1 MLDSVGP
8 SDYSPSRGRR
18 RPSVFPIVRRP
29 RPLAGPGPSSFTCG
43 PSSCSIHGRPVRSGK
58 CGGETRMPSPTS
70 RTIVREQPSAREISR
85 TPSGPRRAEEIAC
98 SRAAELFHLI
108 DQAQPARDSDRLN
121 AIVGTGLAIDVVKV
135 ELDGRLRHEQSLRDR
150 LSP

>member
-1 MLDSVGP
+1 M
-8 SDYSPSRGRR
+8 
-18 RPSVFPIVRRP
+18 
-29 RPLAGPGPSSFTCG
+29 
-43 PSSCSIHGRPVRSGK
+43 SCSSGSATWGLAVTAAAPVRHTPGVP
-58 CGGETRMPSPTS
+58 GVVFT
-70 RTIVREQPSAREISR
+70 REIRWS
-85 TPSGPRRAEEIAC
+85 SAEEIAC

-108 DQAQPARDSDRLN
+108 DQAQPARDGDRLN